1 MNIQSFENQRRIHNT
16 NIYTAI
22 VLIVFHTVL
31 LITFVNIAIGIA
43 YYLKDRKTPI
53 GPLGAPERYTREKL
67 QKVYPGYSWETI
79 QQILVDS
86 WNTPKSEYH
95 PHTEWLAIATTSTYF
110 NVHESG
116 FRFTKNQGPWPPRE
130 DDFVVFFF
138 GGSTTLGSGIP
149 DDETIPSHFQE
160 MASTTFRN
168 RHVYAYN
175 FGQGSYYSVQERIL
189 FEELLLDNITP
200 DAVVFIDGINE
211 FGPGFGL
218 ATGVDSD
225 VTRELHALGNRRN
238 AKDKLVYYFHD
249 FLYHIPMV
257 RLANSISLRLGGV
270 NFVERGKARGAASFT
285 KEQMEDAVK
294 KTLTRYER
302 NQDIV
307 RGVSR
312 MNNSKPLF
320 VIQPHPHYKY
330 NAEYNVFS
338 SDASYPHV
346 VAYTRMEERIR
357 NTNEPDV
364 LWLGAFQEDKKKALY
379 VDGIHYTS
387 NFNKEIGTAIYAHMK
402 RYGYFR

>member
-1 MNIQSFENQRRIHNT
+1 MGIQSFENQRRIHNT

-31 LITFVNIAIGIA
+31 LIAFVNVALGIA
-43 YYLKDRKTPI
+43 YYYKDQKTPV
-53 GPLGAPERYTREKL
+53 GPLSNPVLYPQEKL
-67 QKVYPGYSWETI
+67 EKVYPNYSWEAI
-79 QQILVDS
+79 QQILWDA
-86 WNTPKSEYH
+86 WNTPKSEYY
-95 PHTEWLAIATTSTYF
+95 PHTEWRSVATTSTYF

-116 FRFTKNQGPWPPRE
+116 FRFVKNQGPWPPRE

-138 GGSTTLGSGIP
+138 GGSTTLGFGIP

-160 MASTTFRN
+160 MASTTLRN
-168 RHVYAYN
+168 RHVYVYN

-200 DAVVFIDGINE
+200 DVVVFIDGINE
-211 FGPGFGL
+211 FSPGFGL

-225 VTRELHALGNRRN
+225 VTRELRALGNRRN
-238 AKDKLVYYFHD
+238 AKDKLAYYFQD

-302 NQDIV
+302 NQDMV

-330 NAEYNVFS
+330 NAEYNIFS
-338 SDASYPHV
+338 SDVSYPHV

-357 NTNEPDV
+357 NNNEPDV
-364 LWLGAFQEDKKKALY
+364 LWLGAFQEDKKEALY

-387 NFNKEIGTAIYAHMK
+387 NFNKEIGMAIYAYMK
-402 RYGYFR
+402 RYGYF